1 MRKCDPTASWSGA
14 PSRYAQS
21 VPIRILKIALAAGKT
36 VFIDR
41 NPELVRDH
49 LDVVDV
55 EVDER
60 VGAGVTLVFREIE
73 ADAPSCDR

>member
-1 MRKCDPTASWSGA
+1 
-14 PSRYAQS
+14 
-21 VPIRILKIALAAGKT
+21 
-36 VFIDR
+36 
-41 NPELVRDH
+41 VRDH
-49 LDVVDV
+49 LDVIDV